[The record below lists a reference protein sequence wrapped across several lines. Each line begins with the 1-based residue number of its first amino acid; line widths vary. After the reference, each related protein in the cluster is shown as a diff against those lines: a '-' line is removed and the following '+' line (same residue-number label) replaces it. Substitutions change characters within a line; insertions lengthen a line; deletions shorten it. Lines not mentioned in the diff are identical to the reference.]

1 MNFTIKPVAPTD
13 VAALLEL
20 IRELARFE
28 KLEHEVEATEESL
41 WNSFFGPQP
50 TAGALIATN
59 DGVEIGYAIYFF
71 TFSSFVGRAGI
82 WLDDVYVKPEFRRNG
97 LGRRLIEEV
106 ARVGVERNC
115 GRYEWSALNW
125 NRNALDFYK
134 KLGAKVMDDWLLLRL
149 DAKGMRRVA
158 GMDPKKLSDE
168 TLFELA
174 ARGGDVVPVQNCGH
188 DANSP
193 RARRQNIINCVEID
207 ATDGKPGEVCISRS
221 PTNVVQRHGFRAGLG
236 GGFIDGADG
245 DVIRFRGESA
255 GSLFGRMRAE
265 PDPR

>member
-1 MNFTIKPVAPTD
+1 MNFAIKPVAPTD
-13 VAALLEL
+13 VAALLQL
-20 IRELARFE
+20 IQELARFE

-41 WNSFFGPQP
+41 WNAFFGPQP
-50 TAGALIATN
+50 TAGALIALC

-106 ARVGVERNC
+106 ARVGVQRNC

-158 GMDPKKLSDE
+158 GKDPQKAK
-168 TLFELA
+168 
-174 ARGGDVVPVQNCGH
+174 
-188 DANSP
+188 
-193 RARRQNIINCVEID
+193 
-207 ATDGKPGEVCISRS
+207 
-221 PTNVVQRHGFRAGLG
+221 
-236 GGFIDGADG
+236 
-245 DVIRFRGESA
+245 
-255 GSLFGRMRAE
+255 
-265 PDPR
+265 